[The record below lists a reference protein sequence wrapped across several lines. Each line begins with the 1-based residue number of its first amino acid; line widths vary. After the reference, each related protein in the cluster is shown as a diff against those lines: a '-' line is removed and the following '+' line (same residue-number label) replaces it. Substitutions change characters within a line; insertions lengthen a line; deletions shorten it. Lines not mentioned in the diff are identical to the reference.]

1 MQVASVAFEHQRFA
15 DTYATHLTCEI
26 LRFNLPPKAHVT
38 YVTHL
43 TCEILRLIN
52 KHDLKDY
59 LLTPRT
65 NVRIASAKHQNAF
78 KFAALTLRTNVRVA
92 SFCCKLVKFCKQSY
106 APHERAGCFSK
117 IAQLCVMPVRI
128 KCTGFIP
135 YREFGYYSK
144 AELRPL
150 ARFKDAKSP
159 YSYANAPA
167 LLCELAVRTRLLF

>member
-92 SFCCKLVKFCKQSY
+92 SKPADSAVSHIADLRSARTCGLLLSAANSSNFASSLTLRTNVRVASLAMLQLRREYKLTLRTNVRVASAKL
-106 APHERAGCFSK
+106 HN
-117 IAQLCVMPVRI
+117 CV
-128 KCTGFIP
+128 
-135 YREFGYYSK
+135 
-144 AELRPL
+144 
-150 ARFKDAKSP
+150 
-159 YSYANAPA
+159 
-167 LLCELAVRTRLLF
+167 